1 MAADS
6 PARSVPFFNYQQ
18 AFTMH
23 EEEYVRI
30 FRGVMRR
37 GAFIMQQDLQEFE
50 ASVAAYLG
58 VGHGIGVGNATD
70 ALEILMAAK
79 GIGPGDEVIF
89 PSHTMV
95 ASPGSV
101 VAIGA
106 TPVPVDCGPD
116 HLMDPAAI
124 EPAIT
129 ARTKAILPVHLNGR
143 TCDMDRIQAI
153 SNKHGLMIVEDSAQG
168 LGSRYRGRFAG
179 TFGVGGVFSFYPAKI
194 LGCMGDGG
202 MIVTDDADLAKLCF
216 SLRDHGRGETTDA
229 ERWGRNSRLDN
240 LQAAFLA
247 WQFGHYQGII
257 DRRRALASLYQE
269 RLGDLAEVTLPPAPD
284 SDPDHYDTFQN
295 YEIEAEQRDDLR
307 EFLRA
312 EGVGT
317 LIQWGGKAVHQFTSL
332 GFQVSLPNT
341 ERLFERCLMLPMN
354 ITLSDDDVDYVADRV
369 RRFYGR

>member
-168 LGSRYRGRFAG
+168 LGSRYKGRFAG

-247 WQFGHYQGII
+247 WQFGHYQSIV
-257 DRRRALASLYQE
+257 DRRRTLASLYQE

>member
-168 LGSRYRGRFAG
+168 LGSRYKGRFAG

-247 WQFGHYQGII
+247 WQFGHYQSII